1 MPSSVR
7 WGHQSMEAGNLEV
20 KLRPSS
26 GIGGD
31 RKSEKRSASVL
42 CTRVLPVSHQ
52 KG

>member
-1 MPSSVR
+1 MPSSVQ

-20 KLRPSS
+20 KPRPSS
-26 GIGGD
+26 GIGRY
-31 RKSEKRSASVL
+31 RKSGKRSASVV